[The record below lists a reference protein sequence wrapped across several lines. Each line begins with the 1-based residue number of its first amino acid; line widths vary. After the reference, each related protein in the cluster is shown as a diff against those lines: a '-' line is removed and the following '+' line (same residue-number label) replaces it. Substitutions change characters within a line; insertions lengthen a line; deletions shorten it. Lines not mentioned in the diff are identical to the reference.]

1 MKFKFN
7 SKISVEIYENQLKSY
22 VCINGR
28 PYIKKSINYQLYN
41 QLLSILNISINIINP
56 DKRKTNL
63 KLKEILLKSL
73 IFYKKEKHNEK
84 NKKEKSKIN
93 PKSKSL
99 IFKKIL
105 IFPILLILITFIIF
119 LLDFSS
125 IQTKINSENLSK
137 INSLKTDYDLNK
149 CETNGNLSSLH
160 SYCNNLKSQI
170 VILQKKTPTL
180 LSTFFI
186 WILDILNSI
195 YYAMGIKNVLI
206 TTFFIILIKK
216 II

>member
-73 IFYKKEKHNEK
+73 IF
-84 NKKEKSKIN
+84 
-93 PKSKSL
+93 
-99 IFKKIL
+99 
-105 IFPILLILITFIIF
+105 
-119 LLDFSS
+119 
-125 IQTKINSENLSK
+125 
-137 INSLKTDYDLNK
+137 
-149 CETNGNLSSLH
+149 
-160 SYCNNLKSQI
+160 
-170 VILQKKTPTL
+170 
-180 LSTFFI
+180 
-186 WILDILNSI
+186 
-195 YYAMGIKNVLI
+195 
-206 TTFFIILIKK
+206 
-216 II
+216 

>member
-7 SKISVEIYENQLKSY
+7 SQTFIEIFEKQLKSGLY
-22 VCINGR
+22 INGR
-28 PYIKKSINYQLYN
+28 PYLINSKNIQLFIE
-41 QLLSILNISINIINP
+41 LFSILNISINIITLNK
-56 DKRKTNL
+56 KRKIFKLRKILFQSIQFYKNEKL
-63 KLKEILLKSL
+63 KLKNHQI
-73 IFYKKEKHNEK
+73 NK
-84 NKKEKSKIN
+84 NKKNLLYIV
-93 PKSKSL
+93 
-99 IFKKIL
+99 KKL
-105 IFPILLILITFIIF
+105 LLFPIIIVTFLSFIF
-119 LLDFSS
+119 LLDFTS

-137 INSLKTDYDLNK
+137 INSLKSDYGINK
-149 CETNGNLSSLH
+149 CEINGNLSSLH

-216 II
+216 FI